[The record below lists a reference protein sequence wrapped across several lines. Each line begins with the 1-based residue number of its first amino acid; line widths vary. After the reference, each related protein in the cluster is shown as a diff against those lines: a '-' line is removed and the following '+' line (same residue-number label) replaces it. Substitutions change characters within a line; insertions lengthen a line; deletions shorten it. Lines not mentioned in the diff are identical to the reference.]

1 MRISIELAISGLD
14 AQIAAECDR
23 LSCAFVVTPGD
34 PDPSDPASP
43 CGHCHQARKHHRII
57 AN

>member
-1 MRISIELAISGLD
+1 MRISIELAVATLD

-23 LSCAFVVTPGD
+23 LCCAFVATPGD
-34 PDPSDPASP
+34 PDPSDLDSP
-43 CGHCHQARKHHRII
+43 CGTCHQARRFHRII

>member
-1 MRISIELAISGLD
+1 MRISIELAIASLN

-23 LSCAFVVTPGD
+23 LSCAFVATPGD
-34 PDPSDPASP
+34 PDPADQASP
-43 CGHCHQARKHHRII
+43 CGICHQARRFHRII